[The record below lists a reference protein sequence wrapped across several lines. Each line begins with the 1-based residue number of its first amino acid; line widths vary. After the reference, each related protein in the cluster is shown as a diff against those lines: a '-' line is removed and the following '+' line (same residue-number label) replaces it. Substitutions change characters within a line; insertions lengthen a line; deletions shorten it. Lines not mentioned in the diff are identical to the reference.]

1 MHEGRREQVRRQ
13 LRLTDPEEQAAMD
26 RARAA
31 EAARHARKEER
42 RQELLS
48 DRDYRI
54 ILWADKY
61 MDRYGGRGADPSV
74 ARCPRPTYCSGR
86 QD

>member
-1 MHEGRREQVRRQ
+1 MHERRREQVRRQ
-13 LRLTDPEEQAAMD
+13 LRLTDPEEQASMD
-26 RARAA
+26 RARAE

-42 RQELLS
+42 RQELLG

-61 MDRYGGRGADPSV
+61 MDLSLIHI
-74 ARCPRPTYCSGR
+74 
-86 QD
+86 

>member
-13 LRLTDPEEQAAMD
+13 LRLTDPEEQAFMD
-26 RARAA
+26 RARAEEA
-31 EAARHARKEER
+31 ERHARKEEL

-61 MDRYGGRGADPSV
+61 MDATGSMRSSV
-74 ARCPRPTYCSGR
+74 SSPMRATWWASSS
-86 QD
+86 